1 MLRHLFYICSALLI
15 VDAPW
20 ARADEPSALSP
31 LAEMRTAA
39 EALADVDPL
48 TRPRPEAALLAS
60 AGAAPSTK
68 GNLAAAVHATEALQV
83 VIKEA
88 VQSEVARELSSVV
101 RNRPGQGLLR
111 KVENAREGGRDTAEQ
126 LHDAAAQAQQAKQ
139 NSAAAKAR
147 SQNAMAKGPPLSPP
161 GNGRALGM
169 GGSYRP

>member
-126 LHDAAAQAQQAKQ
+126 LHDGAAQAQQAKQ

-147 SQNAMAKGPPLSPP
+147 PRSP
-161 GNGRALGM
+161 
-169 GGSYRP
+169 